1 MTIRVTKKITA
12 YRVKSETNTP
22 VTEKPEI
29 ALETIHEGLKRPDV
43 LHGATYSIK
52 HPDKARS
59 LSVTIND
66 MVLNEGTENEQK
78 RPYEVFIQSHSAD
91 DAQWVMALTR
101 ISSALF
107 RKGGDVKFIADELKS
122 VNDPT
127 QAGNYV
133 VRGKGFMPSLVSHIG
148 EIMGNH
154 FERIGVK

>member
-1 MTIRVTKKITA
+1 MTVQITKKITGFK
-12 YRVKSETNTP
+12 VKTETNTP
-22 VTEKPEI
+22 VAEKPEI

-52 HPDKARS
+52 HPDKDRC

-66 MVLNEGTENEQK
+66 MVLNEGTEHEQK

-148 EIMGNH
+148 EIMDNH
-154 FERIGVK
+154 FEQIGVK